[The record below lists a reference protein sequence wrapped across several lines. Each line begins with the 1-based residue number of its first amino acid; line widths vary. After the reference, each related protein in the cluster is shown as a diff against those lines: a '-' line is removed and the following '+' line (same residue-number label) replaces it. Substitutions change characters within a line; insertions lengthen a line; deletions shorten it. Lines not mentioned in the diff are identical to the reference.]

1 MKWLL
6 SICALECFTSV
17 STQTMTSVL
26 LEAQTGRE
34 IGVFSKSQVV
44 YRAIDVTDADRAF
57 HEVL

>member
-6 SICALECFTSV
+6 NICALECFTSV

-44 YRAIDVTDADRAF
+44 
-57 HEVL
+57 

>member
-34 IGVFSKSQVV
+34 TGVFFKISSGLEGDQCH
-44 YRAIDVTDADRAF
+44 RC
-57 HEVL
+57 